1 MVFTVCFTV
10 VETKL
15 EMHMNNIQAAP
26 KKQSQFKVLVVVG
39 AGQAL
44 NKLTK
49 LFSNFYKCQKNT
61 LPYTPDE
68 KTKTNH
74 S

>member
-44 NKLTK
+44 NKLKTFQQ
-49 LFSNFYKCQKNT
+49 LLQMS
-61 LPYTPDE
+61 E
-68 KTKTNH
+68 KYIALY
-74 S
+74 SR

>member
-39 AGQAL
+39 AGQPL
-44 NKLTK
+44 NELTE
-49 LFSNFYKCQKNT
+49 LQPLLQMSENYIGLYFR
-61 LPYTPDE
+61 
-68 KTKTNH
+68 
-74 S
+74 

>member
-15 EMHMNNIQAAP
+15 DMHMNNIQAAP

-39 AGQAL
+39 AGQTL
-44 NKLTK
+44 NKLTHRTSQQLLQMSEK
-49 LFSNFYKCQKNT
+49 
-61 LPYTPDE
+61 YTALY
-68 KTKTNH
+68 
-74 S
+74 SR